1 MNLAIRRARA
11 SDRKA
16 YDWQTYN
23 NAGTTYKPYVV
34 TINGEPFVAF
44 GQNREVVWQNGKE
57 SVAHL
62 VRIAVRF
69 FDAMQQLDY
78 DLSDIRTDRSLA
90 ESKRVVQEAMRRH
103 HAGL

>member
-1 MNLAIRRARA
+1 MILTIRRARA

-16 YDWQTYN
+16 YDWQHYQI
-23 NAGTTYKPYVV
+23 GLTTYKPYVV

-44 GQNREVVWQNGKE
+44 GMNREVVWQNGKE
-57 SVAHL
+57 SVADL
-62 VRIAVRF
+62 VRIAIRY

-78 DLSDIRTDRSLA
+78 DLSDIRTDRSMA
-90 ESKRVVQEAMRRH
+90 ESKRRVQEAMRKH